1 MKLVYVNELGPNFKG
16 NYVYEFIFSSNTDVW
31 GEEWDSSPANGKPQP
46 PDVEYVDNVGI
57 LSKEGIEFSLVQ
69 ESDYFSFV
77 DSIDDVV
84 ALAWEKEK
92 EDELDI
98 NIEKR
103 LVFRFGDTKEMVN
116 DKLYIRDLILEYDEK
131 TELKNR

>member
-16 NYVYEFIFSSNTDVW
+16 NYVYEFIFSSDTDVW

-46 PDVEYVDNVGI
+46 PDVEYVNNVGI
-57 LSKEGIEFSLVQ
+57 LSKQGLEFSLVQ

-84 ALAWEKEK
+84 ALAWEKEIE
-92 EDELDI
+92 EDLDVS
-98 NIEKR
+98 IEKR
-103 LVFRFGDTKEMVN
+103 LVFKFGDTKQMVD
-116 DKLYIRDLILEYDEK
+116 DKLYIRDLILEYNEK

>member
-16 NYVYEFIFSSNTDVW
+16 NYVYEFIFSSDTDVW

-46 PDVEYVDNVGI
+46 PDVEYVNNVGI
-57 LSKEGIEFSLVQ
+57 LSKQGLEFSLVQ

-84 ALAWEKEK
+84 ALAWEKE
-92 EDELDI
+92 
-98 NIEKR
+98 
-103 LVFRFGDTKEMVN
+103 FPHF
-116 DKLYIRDLILEYDEK
+116 
-131 TELKNR
+131 